1 MCEYGSRDA
10 YAGAHPTT
18 SMFVGHGL
26 VAFAIAASVAAHR
39 GWPRE
44 RALAIAL
51 VAALFATLPDI
62 DMLYAIGGLVG
73 SLEGIFVA
81 SDAFWAAA
89 NEVHRSATHS
99 LVVGI
104 VGAAGFAAWRGRS
117 DWRLGAV
124 AVVALAGIVAAGVA
138 VSGPVTSAVLAAF
151 ALGGLAI
158 ASLAGRL
165 GFGSRPVFAAAGL
178 GLLTHPF
185 GDLLTGQPPLFFYP
199 LDVTAVGSRVTLHAD
214 PTVHLLGA
222 FVVELATI
230 WVALFVLTRLRGLS
244 LRSHVRPRAVLG
256 AGYAFAIFA
265 VPAPTLEVA
274 SPFVFS
280 VLAVG
285 ALGVPLRA
293 ADRVAG
299 GSRGRRA
306 LVGVTTALTAVT
318 IAALA
323 YATAYLVWMP

>member
-1 MCEYGSRDA
+1 
-10 YAGAHPTT
+10 
-18 SMFVGHGL
+18 MFVGHGL
-26 VAFAIAASVAAHR
+26 VAFAIAASVATHR
-39 GWPRE
+39 GWSRE

-73 SLEGIFVA
+73 SLEGIFAA

-104 VGAAGFAAWRGRS
+104 VASVGFAAWRGRS
-117 DWRLGAV
+117 DWRL
-124 AVVALAGIVAAGVA
+124 AVVAGGTLAGIVVAGAA
-138 VSGPVTSAVLAAF
+138 VSGPVTGAVLAAF
-151 ALGGLAI
+151 ALGGLGI

-165 GFGSRPVFAAAGL
+165 GFGARAVFAAAGL

-185 GDLLTGQPPLFFYP
+185 GDLLTGQPPLFMYP
-199 LDVTAVGSRVTLHAD
+199 LDVAVVGSRVTLHAD

-222 FVVELATI
+222 FFVELATI
-230 WVALFVLTRLRGLS
+230 WVALFVLTQVRGLS

-256 AGYAFAIFA
+256 AGYAAAIFA
-265 VPAPTLEVA
+265 IPAPTLAVS

-285 ALGVPLRA
+285 SLGVPLRA

-299 GSRGRRA
+299 GSGGRRV
-306 LVGVTTALTAVT
+306 LVGVTTALAAVT

-323 YATAYLVWMP
+323 YSTAYLVWML